1 MKAAQ
6 ILAILLA
13 VSLSFSSLL
22 WQVDIRGEPTTRP
35 ILFQDAFV
43 IASADGNIY
52 AINPASGSYV
62 WKTNTGQAVDIIEFG
77 GKIIALT
84 RDGSVSAIDKNG
96 KIVWTINLTKV
107 NATLAPTS
115 FYGLGK
121 NSRNVF
127 ATTNAGVY
135 KIGENTASLFYAI
148 NNTYG
153 KPAVDEQAVIITAEN
168 SIVKIN
174 MNEKLAWSRQ
184 LEAKLW
190 MSTPEISGDVI
201 YFGALDNK
209 LHALRSDGST
219 LFEFDTGGWV
229 RTSPF
234 VSSGNVYFGSD
245 DTYVYKIYGNGEL
258 EWKAKLHLAPVSKPI
273 EGVLGDKKVIFISA
287 SDGRVYAIDDSS
299 GELVWKTPLLGKIA
313 GQPFFHQNR
322 LMFASNDKYVYI
334 YSTSRGCSIDAPVD
348 GELVGHKEVQVKGK
362 SVSSTGQQQVFISI
376 NDQGWRETTSKAD
389 GTWEYYL
396 NPQVELQEGLNAI
409 SCRVEDVAG
418 SEEGTYT
425 TVTFVRDS
433 GIPLD
438 DFIISIPSAPFEN
451 EPFDIYIN
459 SKSDG
464 SPVERFTLII
474 DGKEYSDSKK
484 TTWTLA
490 GGSHTITIKK
500 MGYNDKT
507 ITLNVQSR
515 EINPLYIA
523 GGVVILLLAI
533 WLVYAKLI
541 KK

>member
-1 MKAAQ
+1 MKAIH

-13 VSLSFSSLL
+13 VSISFSSLL

-52 AINPASGSYV
+52 AINPRSGSYV
-62 WKTNTGQAVDIIEFG
+62 WKTNTGVAVDIIEFG

-84 RDGSVSAIDKNG
+84 RDGNVSAIDKNG
-96 KIVWTINLTKV
+96 KIVWTVTLAKV

-127 ATTNAGVY
+127 ATTNAGAY
-135 KIGENTASLFYAI
+135 KIGENTASLFYAM

-153 KPAVDEQAVIITAEN
+153 KPAVDEQYVIITAEN

-174 MNEKLAWSRQ
+174 MNEKLAWSKQ

-190 MSTPEISGDVI
+190 MSTPEISGDII

-219 LFEFDTGGWV
+219 LFEFGTGGWV

-234 VSSGNVYFGSD
+234 ASSGNVYFGSD
-245 DTYVYKIYGNGEL
+245 DAHVYKIYGNGEL
-258 EWKAKLHLAPVSKPI
+258 EWKATLHLAPVSKPI

-287 SDGRVYAIDDSS
+287 DGRVYAIDDSS
-299 GELVWKTPLLGKIA
+299 GEVVWKTPLLGKNA
-313 GQPFFHQNR
+313 GQPIFHQNK

-348 GELVGHKEVQVKGK
+348 GEVVGHKEVEVKGK

-376 NDQGWRETTSKAD
+376 NDQGWLETTSKAD
-389 GTWEYYL
+389 GSWEYYL
-396 NPQVELQEGLNAI
+396 NPQVELQEGPNVI
-409 SCRVEDVAG
+409 SCRVEDVGG

-433 GIPLD
+433 DVPFD
-438 DFIISIPSAPFEN
+438 DFIISIPNTPFEN
-451 EPFDIYIN
+451 EPFDMYIN

-464 SPVERFTLII
+464 SPVERFTIII
-474 DGKEYSDSKK
+474 DGAEHSGDKK
-484 TTWTLA
+484 IKQTLA
-490 GGSHTITIKK
+490 GGSHTITVKK

-515 EINPLYIA
+515 EINQIYIA